1 MKVGIAGLGRMGS
14 GMANTLLRNNVDVF
28 GYDINRKA
36 MDKFTSSDH
45 FIATKN
51 ISELFSCD
59 YVILSLPEG
68 NNVIDILKSYKG
80 GSIIMDTTT
89 ISLNELQKILDSL
102 GDYKSNYIS
111 CKLERGPQE
120 ANEGKLA
127 LFLGGD
133 EQLYIKS
140 LKILHILG
148 SPMYIGTHYQATMM
162 KLISNMIGTAVVDI
176 FGEMSVLIRKLGI
189 DPKIAIE
196 ALSMG
201 GANSITQMF
210 RLEWQSKDEFGE
222 AFSMELAQHVI
233 EMALESARDLGVS
246 SLHLIEQNN
255 LMMKLAKNMGFGSK
269 DVGEISKLY
278 WNLNDSDNHLQ

>member
-120 ANEGKLA
+120 ADEGKLA

-140 LKILHILG
+140 QGILHILG
-148 SPMYIGTHYQATMM
+148 NPMYIGTHYQATMM

-176 FGEMSVLIRKLGI
+176 FGEMSVLNDTPGVCS
-189 DPKIAIE
+189 PS
-196 ALSMG
+196 LS
-201 GANSITQMF
+201 
-210 RLEWQSKDEFGE
+210 
-222 AFSMELAQHVI
+222 V
-233 EMALESARDLGVS
+233 VS
-246 SLHLIEQNN
+246 NIFIFFLS
-255 LMMKLAKNMGFGSK
+255 
-269 DVGEISKLY
+269 
-278 WNLNDSDNHLQ
+278 DS